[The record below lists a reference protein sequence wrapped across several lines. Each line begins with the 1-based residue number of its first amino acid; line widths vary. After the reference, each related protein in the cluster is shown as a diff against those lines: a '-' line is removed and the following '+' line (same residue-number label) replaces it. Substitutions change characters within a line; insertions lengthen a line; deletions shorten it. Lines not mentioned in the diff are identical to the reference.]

1 MVDCIRWNYPT
12 DIRYGCGGISQ
23 LGSLC
28 EELAVSNPLFVTNP
42 DLVELGMTKDAIQC
56 YRDTSTNIGIFSAI
70 KSNPTLK
77 NIELGAEIFNQG
89 SHDALIAFGGGS
101 ALDAGKAIALLS
113 GQKFALWDFE
123 DKNDNWK
130 KAQISSIPK
139 IIAIPTTSG
148 TGSEVGRASVIT
160 DEEKALK
167 RLIFHPNMIPTIV
180 LLDPELTLNLSPSL
194 TASTGMDALSHNLE
208 AFCSPADHPMARGIA
223 VEGCRLISENL
234 LKAYKNGG
242 DIEARGRMLIASTMG
257 ATSFQRG
264 LGAMH
269 ALAHSIGGLFDSHHG
284 TLNAILMPYVL
295 ATNRY
300 KIEKDIEYL
309 SMCLGLTSTFDSFLD
324 WILLLREELDIPH
337 KLSEIGLSKKASQI
351 IGKTAEKD
359 PSAFTNPIILDAE
372 DYENIFLRA
381 ISGDLH

>member
-56 YRDTSTNIGIFSAI
+56 YRDTSSNIGIFSAI

-89 SHDALIAFGGGS
+89 NHDALIAFGGGGS
-101 ALDAGKAIALLS
+101 TLDAGKAIALLS

-139 IIAIPTTSG
+139 IIAIPTTSE

-167 RLIFHPNMIPTIV
+167 RLIFHPNMLPTIV

-284 TLNAILMPYVL
+284 TLNAILVPYVL
-295 ATNRY
+295 VTNRHE
-300 KIEKDIEYL
+300 IEKDIEYL
-309 SMCLGLTSTFDSFLD
+309 SMCLGLKSTFDAFLD
-324 WILLLREELDIPH
+324 WILLLREELNIPH
-337 KLSEIGLSKKASQI
+337 KLSEIGLSKKAASI
-351 IGKTAEKD
+351 VGKTAEKD
-359 PSAFTNPIILDAE
+359 SSAFTNPIILSAD
-372 DYENIFLRA
+372 DYEKIYLRA
-381 ISGDLH
+381 I